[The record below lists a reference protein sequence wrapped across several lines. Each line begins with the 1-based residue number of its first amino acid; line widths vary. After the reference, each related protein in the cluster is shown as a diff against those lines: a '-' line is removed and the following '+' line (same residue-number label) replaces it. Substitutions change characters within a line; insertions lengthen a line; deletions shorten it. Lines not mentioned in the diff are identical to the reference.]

1 MVARPSRIR
10 NVNRRS
16 KISPEAEKYINR
28 FLALAETVLFV
39 FPLVML
45 GIYCAGL
52 PAHGLT
58 SFGAAAMVS
67 AASFLSGSLLGFL
80 FGVPRALS
88 SETRI
93 QPGEQDSRLIANT
106 NLEQVSDWLTKIILG
121 ATLVQLGKLTR
132 GFAELTTSVSSIF
145 GSPSMENRIVAGAT
159 ILYSAVLGFF
169 AAYIAARSIIT
180 FLFYISPS
188 DWLSE
193 QQQTQTE
200 QGTDGN
206 ERSQA
211 ERSGLPSSSDP

>member
-1 MVARPSRIR
+1 MHQRE
-10 NVNRRS
+10 NVNRRN

-28 FLALAETVLFV
+28 FLTIAEAVLIA

-58 SFGAAAMVS
+58 AFGAAAMVA
-67 AASFLSGSLLGFL
+67 AASCLSGALLGFL

-88 SETRI
+88 SDTGTHSAR
-93 QPGEQDSRLIANT
+93 QDGRLIPNT

-121 ATLVQLGKLTR
+121 ATLVQLGNLTR

-145 GSPSMENRIVAGAT
+145 GSPTMENRIVTGAT

-193 QQQTQTE
+193 LQQTQAGR
-200 QGTDGN
+200 GTGSS